1 MPKPR
6 QRRRRLSPREA
17 APLPAERIAEQPFL
31 WWPQAARLVCPWERH
46 VLWPDESAKLAKVVE
61 QVDVFGAALRVPCW
75 LWPDARP
82 PVPVRAD
89 DPHFLRRYSE
99 DRASLVRG

>member
-1 MPKPR
+1 VL
-6 QRRRRLSPREA
+6 RRHHRPGLA
-17 APLPAERIAEQPFL
+17 AKHKAPLPREVIAEQPFL

-46 VLWPDESAKLAKVVE
+46 VLWPDESDRLAKVVA
-61 QVDVFGAALRVPCW
+61 QIDVFGSALRVPCW

-82 PVPVRAD
+82 PMPVQAD

>member
-6 QRRRRLSPREA
+6 HRRRLSPREQ
-17 APLPAERIAEQPFL
+17 APLPRAVVAEQPFL
-31 WWPQAARLVCPWERH
+31 WDGRGCLVCPWPRH
-46 VLWPDESAKLAKVVE
+46 VLWPDESDRLARVVA
-61 QVDVFGAALRVPCW
+61 QIDLFGAALREPCW

-82 PVPVRAD
+82 PVPVKAD
-89 DPHFLRRYSE
+89 DPNFLRRYSE